1 MQWRLVPSD
10 YSGRIRGGIFFKT
23 NLFKWKFQNLINFL
37 ICTWICI
44 KLLHCLIHIWQK
56 RKCLQQGCAA
66 LKGPGHKWVCKGWGE
81 GSFAPS
87 NCSAPPA
94 SVSGKKNGGGQQQYD
109 ETRGFARQAR
119 EKVGWSLDTFV
130 LRICWALG
138 NPGLLVSSTWLSI
151 RCLEEKYVALMTDLL
166 TRKVSTGSLCLW
178 WGMWLKAKHREDKC
192 SIQHFIYIDQYH

>member
-1 MQWRLVPSD
+1 MDLHKITALPHSHLAKEKMSAARMCSYEGSRAQGGMQ
-10 YSGRIRGGIFFKT
+10 
-23 NLFKWKFQNLINFL
+23 
-37 ICTWICI
+37 
-44 KLLHCLIHIWQK
+44 
-56 RKCLQQGCAA
+56 
-66 LKGPGHKWVCKGWGE
+66 GWGE

-94 SVSGKKNGGGQQQYD
+94 SISGKRNGGGQQQYD

-130 LRICWALG
+130 LRTCWALG